1 MTSEASRRPR
11 RVRMRRSR
19 WPGRLDQAVGGELP
33 GDGTERRGHRDAAPG
48 ANRQEQRLLDPR
60 FGIEHLVAGFDR
72 RPGPDRGDVALRGA
86 EVPPPAAV
94 EVPVRGRADRE
105 VVTLVPVEEVVPAL
119 ATGSGPVRDLVP
131 LVPGAAQDVVGD
143 LVLLGLVVVVG
154 RPAPA
159 ARDVLAERC
168 ARFDGQRVRAHVV
181 GLEPEDTIEAAA
193 PVVDRLAR
201 RAVDQIQVEVLEA
214 GGAGRPDRASNR
226 SRVVGAAKLGEH
238 VRRSDCTPSDRRFTP
253 AAA

>member
-1 MTSEASRRPR
+1 MTSEASRRPFL
-11 RVRMRRSR
+11 VRMRRPGGRGSHSTRPSAASSR
-19 WPGRLDQAVGGELP
+19 ATAPSAGVTGMPPRVRTAKSSASS
-33 GDGTERRGHRDAAPG
+33 TRG
-48 ANRQEQRLLDPR
+48 

-94 EVPVRGRADRE
+94 EVPVRGGADRE
-105 VVTLVPVEEVVPAL
+105 VVTLVPVEDVVPAL

-159 ARDVLAERC
+159 AAMSWPSGVPGSTVSAYALTWSGSSPR
-168 ARFDGQRVRAHVV
+168 
-181 GLEPEDTIEAAA
+181 
-193 PVVDRLAR
+193 
-201 RAVDQIQVEVLEA
+201 
-214 GGAGRPDRASNR
+214 
-226 SRVVGAAKLGEH
+226 
-238 VRRSDCTPSDRRFTP
+238 TPSRLRRQSSIDSHGEP
-253 AAA
+253 